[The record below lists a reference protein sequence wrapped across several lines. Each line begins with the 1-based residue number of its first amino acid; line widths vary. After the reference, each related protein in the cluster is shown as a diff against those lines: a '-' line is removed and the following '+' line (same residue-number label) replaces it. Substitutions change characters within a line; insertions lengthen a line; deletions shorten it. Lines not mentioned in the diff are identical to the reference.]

1 MRRFII
7 VALVALAVLT
17 GCQSTAED
25 YMSVSVSGSAT
36 VTLTPD
42 MASFSISVS
51 ETGQTT
57 WEAQQQANAKMQDIY
72 DILHE
77 DFGIVAEDIRTTS
90 MSLYPEYRYEDGQQI
105 LVGQTASQSISVTVH
120 RLDDLAL
127 IVDRLSSVTGISL
140 SSISLD
146 ASEKDESMSQA
157 RRLAMQDA
165 MDKAWDYAEAAG
177 LVLGAPVSVRSLQRN
192 LLRGRSRRQRRG
204 ERRVPHAL
212 TGSIIFQGGP
222 RKGSSCSSAYSKW
235 TFRNIVHS

>member
-127 IVDRLSSVTGISL
+127 IVDRLSARCPGIRQRERQL
-140 SSISLD
+140 PLCKPRPAHD
-146 ASEKDESMSQA
+146 ADG
-157 RRLAMQDA
+157 RRQC
-165 MDKAWDYAEAAG
+165 EG
-177 LVLGAPVSVRSLQRN
+177 RSLQRI

>member
-1 MRRFII
+1 MRRFIV
-7 VALVALAVLT
+7 VALVALAFLT
-17 GCQSTAED
+17 GCQSTTVD

-57 WEAQQQANAKMQDIY
+57 WEAQQMANAKMQDIY
-72 DILHE
+72 DILHD
-77 DFGIVAEDIRTTS
+77 DFGIVAENIRTTS

-120 RLDDLAL
+120 RLDDLAP
-127 IVDRLSSVTGISL
+127 IVDGLSSVTGISL

-165 MDKAWDYAEAAG
+165 MDKARDYAEAAG
-177 LVLGAPVSVRSLQRN
+177 LVLGDPVSVSESGSYHYAN
-192 LLRGRSRRQRRG
+192 
-204 ERRVPHAL
+204 RVQPTMLMA
-212 TGSIIFQGGP
+212 SASA
-222 RKGSSCSSAYSKW
+222 KDEASSASYYAGDLSVAADVDV
-235 TFRNIVHS
+235 TFTMH

>member
-77 DFGIVAEDIRTTS
+77 GFGIVAEDIRTTS

-165 MDKAWDYAEAAG
+165 MDKAGDYAEAAG
-177 LVLGAPVSVRSLQRN
+177 FVLGAPVSVIESGSYHYAN
-192 LLRGRSRRQRRG
+192 
-204 ERRVPHAL
+204 RVQPTMLMA
-212 TGSIIFQGGP
+212 GASA
-222 RKGSSCSSAYSKW
+222 KDEASSASYYAGDLGVSAGVNVV
-235 TFRNIVHS
+235 FRMH

>member
-1 MRRFII
+1 MRRFIV
-7 VALVALAVLT
+7 VALVALAFLT
-17 GCQSTAED
+17 GCQSTTVD

-57 WEAQQQANAKMQDIY
+57 WEAQQMANAKMQDIY
-72 DILHE
+72 DILHD

-120 RLDDLAL
+120 RLDDLAP
-127 IVDRLSSVTGISL
+127 IVDSLSSVTGISL

-165 MDKAWDYAEAAG
+165 MDKARDYAEAAG
-177 LVLGAPVSVRSLQRN
+177 LVLGDPVSISESGSYHYAN
-192 LLRGRSRRQRRG
+192 
-204 ERRVPHAL
+204 RVQPTMLMA
-212 TGSIIFQGGP
+212 GASA
-222 RKGSSCSSAYSKW
+222 KDEASSASYYAGDLSVAADVDV
-235 TFRNIVHS
+235 TFTMH

>member
-57 WEAQQQANAKMQDIY
+57 REAQQQANAKMQDIY

-120 RLDDLAL
+120 RLDDLAP

-165 MDKAWDYAEAAG
+165 MDKAGDYAEAPA
-177 LVLGAPVSVRSLQRN
+177 LCSV
-192 LLRGRSRRQRRG
+192 
-204 ERRVPHAL
+204 
-212 TGSIIFQGGP
+212 P
-222 RKGSSCSSAYSKW
+222 RYPSARAAATTMQTASSPRC
-235 TFRNIVHS
+235 

>member
-1 MRRFII
+1 MRRFIV
-7 VALVALAVLT
+7 VALVALAFLT
-17 GCQSTAED
+17 GCQSTTVD

-57 WEAQQQANAKMQDIY
+57 WEAQQMANAKMQDIY
-72 DILHE
+72 DILHD

-120 RLDDLAL
+120 RLDDLAP
-127 IVDRLSSVTGISL
+127 IVDNLSSVTGISL

-165 MDKAWDYAEAAG
+165 MDKARDYAEAAG
-177 LVLGAPVSVRSLQRN
+177 LVLGDPVSISESGSYHYAN
-192 LLRGRSRRQRRG
+192 
-204 ERRVPHAL
+204 RVQPTMLMA
-212 TGSIIFQGGP
+212 GASA
-222 RKGSSCSSAYSKW
+222 KDEASSASYYAGDLSVAADVDV
-235 TFRNIVHS
+235 TFTMH

>member
-17 GCQSTAED
+17 GCRSTAED

-57 WEAQQQANAKMQDIY
+57 REAQQQANAKMQDIY

-77 DFGIVAEDIRTTS
+77 GFGIVAEDIRTTS

-165 MDKAWDYAEAAG
+165 MDKAGDYAEAAG
-177 LVLGAPVSVRSLQRN
+177 FVLGAPVSVSESGSYHYAN
-192 LLRGRSRRQRRG
+192 
-204 ERRVPHAL
+204 RVQPTMLMA
-212 TGSIIFQGGP
+212 GASA
-222 RKGSSCSSAYSKW
+222 KDEASSASYYAGDLGVSAEVNVV
-235 TFRNIVHS
+235 FRMH

>member
-1 MRRFII
+1 MRRFIV
-7 VALVALAVLT
+7 VALVALAFLT
-17 GCQSTAED
+17 GCRSTTGD

-57 WEAQQQANAKMQDIY
+57 WEAQQMANAKMQDIY
-72 DILHE
+72 DILHD
-77 DFGIVAEDIRTTS
+77 DFGVVAEDIRTTS

-120 RLDDLAL
+120 CLDDLAP
-127 IVDRLSSVTGISL
+127 IVDSLSSVTGISL

-165 MDKAWDYAEAAG
+165 MDKARDYAEAAG
-177 LVLGAPVSVRSLQRN
+177 LVLGDPVSVSESGSYHYAN
-192 LLRGRSRRQRRG
+192 
-204 ERRVPHAL
+204 RVQPTMLMA
-212 TGSIIFQGGP
+212 GASA
-222 RKGSSCSSAYSKW
+222 KDEASSASYYAGDLSVAADVDV
-235 TFRNIVHS
+235 TFTMH